1 MAAYKHPITLEVALK
16 EVTEERFCKGHH
28 YKDVALTDA
37 MVEQIVQVKS
47 LVNMGFINT
56 DITDEALKYLA
67 TLPKL
72 KLLFLEGNKQ
82 VTGEGFKYFA
92 EKPIDHISLDGCPV
106 TDETLKIVLQV
117 PRLKSLSLK
126 RTRVTFEGLMAVA
139 HYNKV
144 SFYLDKPFTEEQIKT
159 FEQAQRT
166 ARKKKPTTTN
176 ADDLQVVKQLLLNFF
191 SAMTQWEEFAT
202 KNDET
207 EEDDLLIE
215 EKCKT
220 IFKKY
225 CTDKRR
231 IGYRPEGISFSM
243 TKGGTYGNHQIIDSE
258 TLTKNKIYIYTQDEL
273 NFQYRFLIIRKD
285 GIWKIDESQW
295 RDGGW
300 KKYGL

>member
-1 MAAYKHPITLEVALK
+1 MVAYKHPITLEAALK

-37 MVEQIVQVKS
+37 MVGQIVQVKS
-47 LVNMGFINT
+47 LVNIGFINT

-72 KLLFLEGNKQ
+72 KLLFLEDNKQ
-82 VTGEGFKYFA
+82 LTGEGFKYFTS
-92 EKPIDHISLDGCPV
+92 KPVDHISLDGCPV

-117 PRLKSLSLK
+117 PHLKSISLR
-126 RTRVTFEGLMAVA
+126 RTRLTFEGLMAVA
-139 HYNKV
+139 HYSRIK
-144 SFYLDKPFTEEQIKT
+144 FYLDKFFTEEQIKT

-166 ARKKKPTTTN
+166 AGKKKSTTTN